1 MGSASA
7 DPGIMQE
14 YSGSG
19 KQPAGVQKSS
29 GQQAVQYL
37 ATNESN

>member
-14 YSGSG
+14 YGSG
-19 KQPAGVQKSS
+19 KQPGGVQKSS

>member
-14 YSGSG
+14 YGG
-19 KQPAGVQKSS
+19 KQPGGVQKSS

-37 ATNESN
+37 STNESN

>member
-14 YSGSG
+14 YG